1 MKIGDLVRDNR
12 GKIGIV
18 INTGS
23 IFPRRNG
30 RTVIENGYQVRFSE
44 AFKHS
49 NNLVAKHTK
58 WYAVKELEVLEVQ
71 GYGHSEAL

>member
-18 INTGS
+18 ISTGN

-30 RTVIENGYQVRFSE
+30 RTVIEDGCEVRFSE

-58 WYAVKELEVLEVQ
+58 WYAVKELEVL
-71 GYGHSEAL
+71 